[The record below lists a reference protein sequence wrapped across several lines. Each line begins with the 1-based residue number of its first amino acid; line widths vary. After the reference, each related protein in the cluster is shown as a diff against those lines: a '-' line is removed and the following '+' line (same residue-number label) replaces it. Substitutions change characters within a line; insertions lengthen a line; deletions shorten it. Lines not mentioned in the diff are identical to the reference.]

1 MFFSYCSRGFK
12 AMGVASTY
20 ISTPSPAPLA
30 LSGCKDIAEGA
41 VFIIASG
48 ASAKDLAVSRSKCNS
63 QLIF

>member
-1 MFFSYCSRGFK
+1 
-12 AMGVASTY
+12 MGVASTY

-48 ASAKDLAVSRSKCNS
+48 AS
-63 QLIF
+63 